1 MLQTELTPFTQN
13 THYLQTC
20 THKWLAKYKDA
31 RAGHVGA
38 SGGVIPSK
46 KRKLPIDAGDSQR
59 APTFG
64 NEKAPAN
71 LFIDSTNPNPTP
83 TKPPTLETFT
93 FSPHNPNPTT
103 NRNPEVPRSPKRKQ
117 SRSHNPRQQSQS
129 SPPQQSYPSQRQS
142 FGSWSSLSSSSS
154 VAVSNPPS
162 TDTEK
167 LIISK
172 GLPIAEETLNA
183 VLAAL
188 AEIGY
193 PGLTLDDLGK
203 LNPPDEYESE
213 LQVMAEVRGY
223 FQVSY
228 KACSNIFAI
237 CTVLSAG
244 VSLLTESYR

>member
-1 MLQTELTPFTQN
+1 M
-13 THYLQTC
+13 
-20 THKWLAKYKDA
+20 
-31 RAGHVGA
+31 GA

-59 APTFG
+59 TPTFG
-64 NEKAPAN
+64 NEKAPAK
-71 LFIDSTNPNPTP
+71 LVVDSTNLDPTP
-83 TKPPTLETFT
+83 TRPPTLETFT
-93 FSPHNPNPTT
+93 FSPHNPNPMT
-103 NRNPEVPRSPKRKQ
+103 NRSPEVPLSPKRKQ
-117 SRSHNPRQQSQS
+117 SKSHNPRQQSQS

-142 FGSWSSLSSSSS
+142 FGSWSPLSSSSS
-154 VAVSNPPS
+154 VAVSKPPS

-167 LIISK
+167 FIISK
-172 GLPIAEETLNA
+172 GPPIADETLNA

-193 PGLTLDDLGK
+193 PGLTPDDLGK

-228 KACSNIFAI
+228 KACSNVFAI
-237 CTVLSAG
+237 YSVLSADA
-244 VSLLTESYR
+244 LPLTESYR